1 METSLDLKLSLV
13 TRKEF
18 SVVLTT
24 LFDRNGMKMKSLVAP
39 PGTETYVKSSNE
51 IETKWMERAC
61 VR

>member
-1 METSLDLKLSLV
+1 MTRKLRLFLNCDK
-13 TRKEF
+13 KEF

-39 PGTETYVKSSNE
+39 PGTETYVKPSNK

-61 VR
+61 VS